1 MGATP
6 PSEATPAPETAPA
19 PRAIRALRHRWTVE
33 VLTEDQLE
41 RVHGASLRVL
51 EQVGLEVRSE
61 SVLRDLGVAGAKI
74 DEAKMR
80 AYLPRAMV
88 EECLALIPPSF
99 LMAARDPALDLPI
112 DGSVGFL
119 SQDGTSAF
127 IVDAETGERRTS
139 TLKDLEDVTRVVDA
153 VPEVGYL
160 WPGVA
165 PGDVPPHTQAV
176 HITRAML
183 GNSTKHAQH
192 NETYSRRDAQAVLE
206 MVQVVGGGDRALR
219 ERPIV
224 STYQC
229 CISPLVYDRGP
240 IEAAV
245 EFARGGLPSGFIS
258 MGIPCATA
266 PATLAGALVS
276 MNAEM
281 LGGMAIVEALA
292 PGVPTFYGPYPTFMD
307 LRTGGYR
314 QDWGPE
320 DTLLKLSF
328 AQLARRYR
336 VPINIL
342 ALDTGAK
349 TQDWQAGAQ
358 HSISLMAVA
367 AAGRAEM
374 IAATGGL
381 YGAAVYDNVNV
392 ILDAELFDL
401 VCTLLEGVPV
411 TDETLALEAIV
422 EVGRGGELLG
432 HPHTLR
438 HVRELWMP
446 RTFGRETWEA
456 WERAGRPDPRDRARE
471 EVRRILADHRPEPLP
486 EDVDRELVR
495 IIEART
501 AEG

>member
-1 MGATP
+1 VSTTPPAEVAPPAGNGAT
-6 PSEATPAPETAPA
+6 T
-19 PRAIRALRHRWTVE
+19 RAIRALRHPWTVE
-33 VLTEDQLE
+33 VLTEDQVE
-41 RVHGASLRVL
+41 RVHGAALRVL
-51 EQVGLEVRSE
+51 ERVGLEVRSE
-61 SVLRDLGVAGAKI
+61 SVLRDLGTAGAKV

-80 AYLPRAMV
+80 VFLPPAMV

-112 DGSVGFL
+112 DGSAGFL
-119 SQDGTSAF
+119 SQDGTAAF
-127 IVDAETGERRTS
+127 IVDAETGERRAS
-139 TLKDLEDVTRVVDA
+139 TLKDLEAVTRVVDA

-206 MVQVVGGGDRALR
+206 MVRVVAGGDRALR

-229 CISPLVYDRGP
+229 CISPLVYDKGP

-245 EFARGGLPSGFIS
+245 EFARGGLPSGFVS

-266 PATLAGALVS
+266 PATLAGTLVS
-276 MNAEM
+276 MNTEM

-307 LRTGGYR
+307 LHTGGYR

-328 AQLARRYR
+328 AQLAHRYR

-358 HSISLMAVA
+358 HAISLLAVA

-392 ILDAELFDL
+392 ILDGELFDL
-401 VCTLLEGVPV
+401 VCTLLKGIPISE
-411 TDETLALEAIV
+411 ETLALD
-422 EVGRGGELLG
+422 G
-432 HPHTLR
+432 HTLR
-438 HVRELWMP
+438 RTQELWMP

-456 WERAGRPDPRDRARE
+456 WEQAGRPDPRDRARE
-471 EVRRILADHRPEPLP
+471 EVRRILASHRPDPLP
-486 EDVDRELVR
+486 EDVDRELIR

>member
-1 MGATP
+1 MSATTSVEP
-6 PSEATPAPETAPA
+6 TA
-19 PRAIRALRHRWTVE
+19 RAIRALRHPWTVE
-33 VLTEDQLE
+33 VLTEDQVE
-41 RVHGASLRVL
+41 RIHVATLRIL
-51 EQVGLEVRSE
+51 DQVGLQVRSE
-61 SVLRDLGVAGAKI
+61 SVLAELAAAGAKV
-74 DEAKMR
+74 DEATMR
-80 AYLPRAMV
+80 ARFPSAMV
-88 EECLALIPPSF
+88 EECLALVPPTF

-112 DGSVGFL
+112 DGSAGFL
-119 SQDGTSAF
+119 SGDGTSAF
-127 IVDAETGERRTS
+127 VVDLETGLRRPS
-139 TLKDLEDVTRVVDA
+139 NLQDLVDTTRVVDA

-160 WPGVA
+160 WPTVA
-165 PGDVPPHTQAV
+165 PADVPPHAQAV

-183 GNSTKHAQH
+183 GNSTKHVQH

-206 MVQVVGGGDRALR
+206 MVRAVTGGDRALR

-229 CISPLVYDRGP
+229 CISPLVYDKGP
-240 IEAAV
+240 IEAAI

-266 PATLAGALVS
+266 PSTLAGTLVS

-281 LGGMAIVEALA
+281 VGGMTIVEALA
-292 PGVPTFYGPYPTFMD
+292 PGTPTFCGPYPTFMD

-320 DTLLKLSF
+320 DTLLKLAF
-328 AQLARRYR
+328 AQLAHRYR

-342 ALDTGAK
+342 SLDTGAK
-349 TQDWQAGAQ
+349 TQDWQAGVQ
-358 HSISLMAVA
+358 HAVSLMAVA

-374 IAATGGL
+374 ITGTGTL
-381 YGAAVYDNVNV
+381 HGAAVYDNVNV
-392 ILDAELFDL
+392 ILDAELFDAI
-401 VCTLLEGVPV
+401 CTILEGIPV
-411 TDETLALEAIV
+411 SEETLALEAIA
-422 EVGRGGELLG
+422 EVGAGSDFLS

-438 HVRELWMP
+438 HLRELWTP
-446 RTFGRETWEA
+446 RTSGRETWEA
-456 WERAGRPDPRDRARE
+456 WEEAGRPDPRVRARE
-471 EVRRILADHRPEPLP
+471 EVRRILADHHPEPLP

>member
-1 MGATP
+1 
-6 PSEATPAPETAPA
+6 
-19 PRAIRALRHRWTVE
+19 
-33 VLTEDQLE
+33 
-41 RVHGASLRVL
+41 
-51 EQVGLEVRSE
+51 
-61 SVLRDLGVAGAKI
+61 
-74 DEAKMR
+74 
-80 AYLPRAMV
+80 MV
-88 EECLALIPPSF
+88 EEWLALAPPSF

-112 DGSVGFL
+112 DGSAGFL
-119 SQDGTSAF
+119 SGDGTSAF
-127 IVDAETGERRTS
+127 IVDLETGLRRPS
-139 TLKDLEDVTRVVDA
+139 NLQDLEDTTRVVDA

-160 WPGVA
+160 WPTVA
-165 PGDVPPHTQAV
+165 PADVPPHTQAV

-183 GNSTKHAQH
+183 GNSTKHVQQ

-206 MVQVVGGGDRALR
+206 MARIVAGGDRELR

-229 CISPLVYDRGP
+229 CISPLVYDAGP

-258 MGIPCATA
+258 MGIGCATA
-266 PATLAGALVS
+266 PATLAGTLVS

-281 LGGMAIVEALA
+281 VGGMVIVEALA
-292 PGVPTFYGPYPTFMD
+292 PGVPTFCGPYPTFMD

-320 DTLLKLSF
+320 DTLLKLAF
-328 AQLARRYR
+328 AQLAHRYR

-342 ALDTGAK
+342 SLDTGAK

-367 AAGRAEM
+367 VAGRAEM
-374 IAATGGL
+374 ITGTGTL

-392 ILDAELFDL
+392 ILDAELFD
-401 VCTLLEGVPV
+401 VICTILEGIPSSE
-411 TDETLALEAIV
+411 ETLALEAIA
-422 EVGRGGELLG
+422 EVGPGGNFLA
-432 HPHTLR
+432 HPHSLR
-438 HVRELWMP
+438 HLREQWMP
-446 RTFGRETWEA
+446 RTFGRGTWEA
-456 WERAGRPDPRDRARE
+456 WQEAGRPEPRDRARE
-471 EVRRILADHRPEPLP
+471 EVRRILADHRSEPLP